1 MKNIIL
7 TLALFSFF
15 STAGPITEVGD
26 SKVLCAKNYGKEG
39 LYLVTKTAGVS
50 RIAFHS
56 LTKGEAIK
64 DLPFNVSYCMLDS
77 EQPLFLL
84 TDESERI
91 HFFKKLDSAFLF
103 EGAFSAQVD
112 SNSNT
117 VSFYREVDGDEDNL
131 LVFVVDMNTGA
142 ELAKNQVQKELLR
155 HAALSFSE
163 SGKNL
168 IISYMDGAGGLLS
181 YDTESFNVQNR
192 FEDGRRMANQV
203 IVSGNSFIINFDGK
217 INAYH
222 AQTNVW
228 SYSNADLEISVMEK
242 SPDGNTLLL
251 TNNVRAEFVI
261 LNSEGKEVVNG
272 AYEQLTKVKFFPE
285 LSQSYHVEAVLN
297 DGFALRDSDR
307 KTIRFYNVEQELVKA
322 VKVLEDD
329 VVFYPATTTDPLYVL
344 TTLEDKKVITR
355 L

>member
-1 MKNIIL
+1 MKYIIL

-15 STAGPITEVGD
+15 STAKPITAVGD
-26 SKVLCAKNYGKEG
+26 TEVLCAKNYGKEG
-39 LYLVTKTAGVS
+39 FYLVTKTAGVS
-50 RIAFHS
+50 RITFHS
-56 LTKGEAIK
+56 LTRGEVIK
-64 DLPFNVSYCMLDS
+64 DLPFEVKHCVLDS
-77 EQPLFLL
+77 AEPLALL
-84 TDESERI
+84 TDESQDI

-103 EGAFSAQVD
+103 ERAFSAQVA
-112 SNSNT
+112 SHSNT
-117 VSFYREVDGDEDNL
+117 VSFYRKVEGDEDNL
-131 LVFVVDMNTGA
+131 LVFVIDMNTGTV
-142 ELAKNQVQKELLR
+142 LSKNQVQKALLR
-155 HAALSFSE
+155 HAALNFSE
-163 SGKNL
+163 SGKEI

-181 YDTESFNVQNR
+181 YDTESFNVQNT

-217 INAYH
+217 INAYQ

-251 TNNVRAEFVI
+251 TNNVRAEFAI

-272 AYEQLTKVKFFPE
+272 AYEQLTKVKFFAE

-329 VVFYPATTTDPLYVL
+329 VVYYPATTTDPLYLL
-344 TTLEDKKVITR
+344 TTLEGKKVITR

>member
-1 MKNIIL
+1 MKFIIL

-15 STAGPITEVGD
+15 STAKVIIEVGD
-26 SKVLCAKNYGKEG
+26 TKVLCAKNYGKEG
-39 LYLVTKTAGVS
+39 FYLVRKAVGIS

-56 LTKGEAIK
+56 LTKGEVIK
-64 DLPFNVSYCMLDS
+64 DLPFEVKYCVLDS
-77 EQPLFLL
+77 VEPLALL
-84 TDESERI
+84 TDENQDI

-103 EGAFSAQVD
+103 DSSFSARITSQ
-112 SNSNT
+112 SNT
-117 VSFYREVDGDEDNL
+117 VSFYREAEGDEDNL
-131 LVFVVDMNTGA
+131 LVLVVDMNTGR
-142 ELAKNQVQKELLR
+142 ELAKNKVQKELLQ
-155 HAALSFSE
+155 HAALNFSK
-163 SGKNL
+163 SGKYF
-168 IISYMDGAGGLLS
+168 IISYMDGAGRLLS
-181 YDTESFNVQNR
+181 YDTESFNVQNT

-217 INAYH
+217 INAYQ

-251 TNNVRAEFVI
+251 TNNVRAEFAI

-272 AYEQLTKVKFFPE
+272 AYEQLTKVKFFAE

-329 VVFYPATTTDPLYVL
+329 VVYYPATTTDPLYLL
-344 TTLEDKKVITR
+344 TTLEGKKVITR